1 MNLSIVIGG
10 IGLIMFAGCGN
21 DSSSNITSPSN
32 SSSLSSTS
40 SFSSSMGQN
49 SAPST
54 SKNITVVDGY
64 INDAMIQDNENN
76 VIGITH
82 FGKVPLSTSKN
93 IVYPLHAIGG
103 YIDVNND
110 GNFEEDID
118 IEIPSYIELLTPKG
132 YVISPLTTLV
142 AMGADPIKL
151 AHIAGIDPSLIYQDP
166 IAINNITLEKLNQI
180 AYTLLAS
187 KTADVFIYKVNNIGE
202 NDLPSFGGAQ
212 QNVLN
217 GGIETFASFAMEV
230 TTHNQVAMDLIAKVL
245 DIEVN
250 DPKEIEY
257 FIKPLKENISPVT
270 GGGSGGMT
278 GGGSGGM
285 TGGGSGGMTGGG
297 SGGMTGGGSGG
308 MTGGG
313 SGVSSS
319 ISSVVS
325 SSSWSYSSASSLD
338 IPNFGN
344 VSSFSS
350 SYSQSPSDLPNFNG
364 GSTSSSSVSSSS
376 IISSSNNG
384 NSNVTSNDLPS
395 FNY

>member
-278 GGGSGGM
+278 GGGSG
-285 TGGGSGGMTGGG
+285 
-297 SGGMTGGGSGG
+297 
-308 MTGGG
+308 
-313 SGVSSS
+313 VSSS